1 MGVSTVFSSLA
12 QVVPGWEMAL
22 VGAQGIPP
30 AQAGAVRTVV
40 IPPGLAYGD
49 RGEGRLFG
57 RAQNRRVPPGQSVA
71 ITFAYKGLAF
81 WCFPVCGDPSA
92 RV

>member
-1 MGVSTVFSSLA
+1 
-12 QVVPGWEMAL
+12 MAL
-22 VGAQGIPP
+22 VGARGIPP

-49 RGEGRLFG
+49 RGEGCLFG
-57 RAQNRRVPPGQSVA
+57 RAQNCRVPPGQSVA

-81 WCFPVCGDPSA
+81 
-92 RV
+92 

>member
-1 MGVSTVFSSLA
+1 MTDIPSLA

-22 VGAQGIPP
+22 VGARGILP

-40 IPPGLAYGD
+40 IPPALAYGD
-49 RGEGRLFG
+49 QGEGCLFG
-57 RAQNRRVPPGQSVA
+57 RAQNCRVPPGQSVA

-81 WCFPVCGDPSA
+81 
-92 RV
+92 